1 MRSTLTDIA
10 REAGVS
16 PATVDRVLNNR
27 AGVRARTRE
36 VVLET
41 AQRLG
46 YIAENSNSPV
56 PRSVFSGDFIR
67 LDFALP
73 AGTNSFIKMLHRHI
87 EAQAHARPDLDVHV
101 STCLL
106 YTSDAADE

>member
-16 PATVDRVLNNR
+16 AATVDRVLNNR

-46 YIAENSNSPV
+46 YIAENSNGPI
-56 PRSVFSGDFIR
+56 PRNAPCGDVIR

-87 EAQAHARPDLDVHV
+87 EAQAQSRPDLDVRV
-101 STCLL
+101 ATI
-106 YTSDAADE
+106 EGFNP